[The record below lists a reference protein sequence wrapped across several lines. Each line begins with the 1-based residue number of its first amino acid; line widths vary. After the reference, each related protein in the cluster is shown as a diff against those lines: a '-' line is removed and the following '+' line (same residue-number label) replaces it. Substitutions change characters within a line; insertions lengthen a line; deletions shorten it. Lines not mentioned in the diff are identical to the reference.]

1 MDGQPPS
8 RRSSLN
14 IDEARNPPKYYTSLY
29 NDDITEGFRNFDDP
43 AHLEYFNSA
52 VLSARSKNFCIDFG
66 DNEAWCAFD
75 LNAPAI
81 SKLVKS
87 PVSGHSVYKPNPLF
101 DTVFN
106 SDLLL

>member
-1 MDGQPPS
+1 MEGYPPS

-14 IDEARNPPKYYTSLY
+14 LEESRMPPRYYTNLD

-75 LNAPAI
+75 LNAAAI
-81 SKLVKS
+81 SRLIKS
-87 PVSGHSVYKPNPLF
+87 PVSIQFIEETKCIF
-101 DTVFN
+101 DALLN
-106 SDLLL
+106 SGLAL